1 MIAVLRNARD
11 RFFGAGDA
19 AVTVPPLDGAFQP
32 DTALDQAG
40 RLAELAEAD
49 NMVQDAGRIL
59 LSSGPDL
66 LELCPEGG
74 TRLVERL
81 AAPISALAADGA
93 GRIAIAVEGG
103 GVILRGPGG
112 ESVIAAAERGAGCVT
127 AMAFAP
133 DGRLIL
139 TSGSLRHRPADWARN
154 LLERRP
160 DGLVWSVEAG
170 GRVQVLATGLAW
182 PAGLLVQGERVI
194 LSEAWAHRLIALPL
208 AGGRPGTVLDNLPA
222 YPGRLT
228 GAQTE
233 IWLCCFAPRSQLIEY
248 VLRETAFRTRMMAEV
263 APDFWIAPSLRS
275 GRSFQEPL
283 QGGAVKQLGVLK
295 PWAPTR
301 SYGLAVRLDAD
312 FLPRH
317 SLHSRAD
324 GRHHG
329 ITSALRLAD
338 RLLLT
343 SRGGHAVLAV
353 LSEGMR
359 R

>member
-32 DTALDQAG
+32 DTALDHAT
-40 RLAELAEAD
+40 RLAEVAGAD
-49 NMVQDAGRIL
+49 NLVQDAGRIL

-66 LELCPEGG
+66 LELNPEGG
-74 TRLVERL
+74 TRLVESF

-93 GRIAIAVEGG
+93 ARLAIAVEGG
-103 GVILRGPGG
+103 GVILRGAGA
-112 ESVIAAAERGAGCVT
+112 ERRVAASQRGAGCVT
-127 AMAFAP
+127 AMGFAP

-139 TSGSLRHRPADWARN
+139 ASGSVRHQPADWARN

-160 DGLVWSVEAG
+160 DGLVWSVDAE
-170 GRVQVLATGLAW
+170 GRARVLAEGLAW
-182 PAGLLVQGERVI
+182 PAGLLVQGDRVV
-194 LSEAWAHRLIALPL
+194 LAEAWAHRLIALPR
-208 AGGRPGTVLDNLPA
+208 AGGKPVTVLDNLPA
-222 YPGRLT
+222 YPGRLSA
-228 GAQTE
+228 GADG
-233 IWLCCFAPRSQLIEY
+233 IWLSCFAPRSQLIEY
-248 VLRETAFRTRMMAEV
+248 VLREKAFRNRMMAEV
-263 APDFWIAPSLRS
+263 PPEFWVAPALRS

-301 SYGLAVRLDAD
+301 SYGLVVRLDEA
-312 FLPRH
+312 FLPRQ

-329 ITSALRLAD
+329 ITSALRLAE
-338 RLLLT
+338 RLLVT
-343 SRGGHAVLAV
+343 SRGGDAV
-353 LSEGMR
+353 LSVSPEGAR
-359 R
+359 Q